1 MKHNTKRLVRA
12 ALIAG
17 IYVALCLVQQPLA
30 YGPVQFRVSE
40 ALTLLPIFTPDAV
53 WAVTVGC
60 FLSNLFSM
68 SPWDMLFGTLATL
81 LAAIATRMLRNIRVK
96 GLPVLAPLPPVLFNA
111 VIIGFEI
118 AFLSP
123 GGFIWPAFWGAALS
137 VGLGE
142 FAVCCLLGLPFAAA
156 LGSVI
161 RRSEFLSNLFH

>member
-53 WAVTVGC
+53 WAVTMGC

-81 LAAIATRMLRNIRVK
+81 TAALATRRLRHVCAQRACP
-96 GLPVLAPLPPVLFNA
+96 LLPPCR
-111 VIIGFEI
+111 
-118 AFLSP
+118 LSLSMP
-123 GGFIWPAFWGAALS
+123 WWLAL
-137 VGLGE
+137 
-142 FAVCCLLGLPFAAA
+142 
-156 LGSVI
+156 
-161 RRSEFLSNLFH
+161 R

>member
-1 MKHNTKRLVRA
+1 MV
-12 ALIAG
+12 
-17 IYVALCLVQQPLA
+17 
-30 YGPVQFRVSE
+30 
-40 ALTLLPIFTPDAV
+40 
-53 WAVTVGC
+53 
-60 FLSNLFSM
+60 
-68 SPWDMLFGTLATL
+68 FGTLATL

-142 FAVCCLLGLPFAAA
+142 FAVCYLLGLPFAAA